1 MSLIVTTFYT
11 GQTCLL
17 APLNNMEHDNLIE
30 QKNKYLDD
38 VAQFLVKHVPDYTE
52 LSAESLHELEHIW
65 LAIGDNRMEFI
76 AILSNL
82 RKTRKK
88 RVAPEV

>member
-1 MSLIVTTFYT
+1 
-11 GQTCLL
+11 
-17 APLNNMEHDNLIE
+17 MEHSTLIE

-38 VAQFLVKHVPDYTE
+38 VSQFLIKHVPDYTE
-52 LSAESLHELEHIW
+52 LPHESLNALEHIW

-76 AILSNL
+76 SILSNL

-88 RVAPEV
+88 RVAPKS

>member
-1 MSLIVTTFYT
+1 MDTIDT
-11 GQTCLL
+11 
-17 APLNNMEHDNLIE
+17 IE

-38 VAQFLVKHVPDYTE
+38 VAHFLINHVPDYTE
-52 LSAESLHELEHIW
+52 LSEESLHELEHIW

-76 AILSNL
+76 SILNNL

-88 RVAPEV
+88 RVASKS

>member
-1 MSLIVTTFYT
+1 MDV
-11 GQTCLL
+11 QT
-17 APLNNMEHDNLIE
+17 MVE

-38 VAQFLVKHVPDYTE
+38 VAQFLIKRVPDYTE
-52 LSAESLHELEHIW
+52 LSPESLHELEHIW

-76 AILSNL
+76 SILNNL

-88 RVAPEV
+88 RVAPKS